1 MRVLLTGATGS
12 IGGAVLNALIE
23 HGHEVTCPVRSLSK
37 VTNPNSNPLIHYVEV
52 DSSLDDFTKYNQI
65 AQGFPCIIHTG
76 FAMTSQDAELE
87 ANVTRGLL
95 EAAKAHSAHEK
106 VSFVFTSGCHVIG
119 STDQLTGDDVA
130 TTERCEDFC
139 RYRVVHE
146 NLVLSYS
153 SDNLAASVVRPG
165 WVYGGSFVDLW
176 FSSCKKHGKIVV
188 PENLGKV
195 TFVHKDDL
203 ATIYRLVAENGGRGC
218 FFGSEGQGPEMEELI
233 EFNKR
238 ITGVTVVERVS
249 DVRPY
254 FHDFSFTLIGFGL
267 KCSVDS
273 TRARTEFGFAPKY
286 NIIRDGERVLKID

>member
-12 IGGAVLNALIE
+12 IGGAVLKALTD

-37 VTNPNSNPLIHYVEV
+37 IQNPNANPLVHYVEV
-52 DSSLDDFTKYNQI
+52 DSSLDDFTKYNQV

-76 FAMTSQDAELE
+76 FAMTPNDSELE

-95 EAAKAHSAHEK
+95 EAAKSQSLLEK
-106 VSFVFTSGCHVIG
+106 VTFTFTSGCHVIG
-119 STDQLTGDDVA
+119 STDQLIGDDVA
-130 TTERCEDFC
+130 TTEHCEDFC
-139 RYRVVHE
+139 KYRVEHE

-153 SDNLAASVVRPG
+153 TENLAASVVRPG

-176 FSSCKKHGKIVV
+176 FSYCKKHGKIVV
-188 PENLGKV
+188 PEQLGKI

-203 ATIYRLVAENGGRGC
+203 ATIYRLVAENAGRGC
-218 FFGSEGQGPEMEELI
+218 YFGSEGQGPEIEELI

-238 ITGVTVVERVS
+238 LTGVTVVERVP
-249 DVRPY
+249 DIMPY
-254 FHDFSFTLIGFGL
+254 LHDFSFTLIAFGL

-273 TRARTEFGFAPKY
+273 TRARTEFGYAPRY
-286 NIIRDGERVLKID
+286 NIIRDGERVLRID